1 MFWFYL
7 EILIFVLFHLL
18 LCLNQRLQIFHN
30 DGFEVFHSFF
40 LLRETKELAA
50 EYSEGSGSSQT
61 PIDRSHLKPA
71 DFFTYSFGDL
81 FKVSFSLLDLPLQL
95 KHRKHG
101 TIRLPSKN
109 SFGYIEKRFGKH
121 FK

>member
-1 MFWFYL
+1 MFWFYI

-50 EYSEGSGSSQT
+50 EYSEGFWLLANT
-61 PIDRSHLKPA
+61 HR
-71 DFFTYSFGDL
+71 
-81 FKVSFSLLDLPLQL
+81 SFSPQ
-95 KHRKHG
+95 
-101 TIRLPSKN
+101 TC
-109 SFGYIEKRFGKH
+109 
-121 FK
+121 